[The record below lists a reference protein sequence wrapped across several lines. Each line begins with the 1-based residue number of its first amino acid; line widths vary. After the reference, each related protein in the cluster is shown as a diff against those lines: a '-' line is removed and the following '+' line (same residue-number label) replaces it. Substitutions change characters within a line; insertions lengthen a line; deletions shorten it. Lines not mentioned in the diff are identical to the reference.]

1 MRVRRSEARGDD
13 HPAVDDALFVS
24 HLLDLRLRFAST
36 RAHRFAAKL
45 VKTGYGHVAAAHAGA
60 VSSAEFSHR
69 SSVATETRSPPPPS
83 PFTLRATPRLL
94 IRATWRLSRCVS
106 LPATLV
112 RATARPRT
120 APVPGAMTGK
130 TLSAPDRSRKRLPAL
145 EAPSPRAADLPHPR
159 LPPAT
164 DREGVPE
171 AVRRERR
178 VRGRAMPPRTRLSV
192 AFPASPSRRH
202 HSRNASL
209 TALSPPIP
217 SSGSPPPPRGRS
229 PARTAPATL
238 RTSASGSRPPSPPSR
253 VRLVAARAPAFV
265 RSVLAGKVGLPR

>member
-1 MRVRRSEARGDD
+1 MVTLRPHTRVLSR
-13 HPAVDDALFVS
+13 
-24 HLLDLRLRFAST
+24 
-36 RAHRFAAKL
+36 
-45 VKTGYGHVAAAHAGA
+45 
-60 VSSAEFSHR
+60 AEFS
-69 SSVATETRSPPPPS
+69 SGCSVATETRSPPPPS

-178 VRGRAMPPRTRLSV
+178 VRERAMPTRTRLSSRSPTLHRV
-192 AFPASPSRRH
+192 AMTRGTRRSR
-202 HSRNASL
+202 
-209 TALSPPIP
+209 ALSRHPLFRF
-217 SSGSPPPPRGRS
+217 SSSSRGRR

-265 RSVLAGKVGLPR
+265 QASLRGKGLPR